1 MLSRL
6 VVNLYAWMIEIYL
19 WLILVVSAV
28 AGYYYTVPILKH
40 AGLIPEN
47 EIVWKVYGA
56 LFFAVAIFLLTALAI
71 GPILVL
77 FDIRKS
83 VRDLERKKAGN
94 GLGIPPAERKEPF
107 L

>member
-6 VVNLYAWMIEIYL
+6 VVNLYAWMIETYL

-47 EIVWKVYGA
+47 EIVWKIYGA
-56 LFFAVAIFLLTALAI
+56 LFFAIGIFLLTALAF

-77 FDIRKS
+77 LDIRKS
-83 VRDLERKKAGN
+83 VRNLERKN
-94 GLGIPPAERKEPF
+94 GGIGIGIPPAERKEPF